1 MNITEV
7 VYWGTGFMLI
17 IAILF
22 ILMVVW
28 VNSKLVSQHKL
39 IMRNIERTNEIET
52 LIKTEFKQ
60 VLDQLK
66 KIKDL

>member
-7 VYWGTGFMLI
+7 VYWGTGFMLVI
-17 IAILF
+17 SILF

-28 VNSKLVSQHKL
+28 VNSKLVDQNKL
-39 IMRNIERTNEIET
+39 IKRTIQRTDEIET

>member
-28 VNSKLVSQHKL
+28 VKSKLVSQHKL

-52 LIKTEFKQ
+52 LIKTEFNQ